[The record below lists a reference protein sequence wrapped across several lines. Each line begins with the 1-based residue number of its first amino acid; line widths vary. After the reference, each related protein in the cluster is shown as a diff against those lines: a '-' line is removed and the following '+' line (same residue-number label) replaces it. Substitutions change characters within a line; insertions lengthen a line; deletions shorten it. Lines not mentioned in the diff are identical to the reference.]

1 MWARK
6 TSALWRNTI
15 DMDMKRTIRLKA
27 IITILTVCWAARA
40 GAEPETFPC
49 LIEAS
54 SEVEIGSPV
63 TGVIGSI
70 EVERSDEV
78 SKGQIVAR
86 LKSSV
91 EHRSVDLAALR
102 ASDDAEIAAAS
113 AAMEHAKREKERA
126 VTLYQKQLVSRQF
139 LDKAVTEYTL
149 ATQKLEQARANR
161 NQAKKELQLARAQ
174 LQQRTIRSP
183 IDGIVTE
190 RYMSPGQR
198 VQDAPIMKIVAID
211 PLKVDVV
218 VPATYFNKL
227 TRGQTM
233 QIKPELAGL
242 GEQTAR
248 INIVDRYIDAASNTF
263 RVTLALPNPE
273 KAIPPGA
280 RCTARL
286 APAKTPAVSKPAAP
300 RPHQA
305 SLHSEPVQ
313 DSAVKVANR
322 QPVQPQKVIH
332 LIVDDKEYDPASN
345 PFIR

>member
-1 MWARK
+1 MPQG
-6 TSALWRNTI
+6 NTI
-15 DMDMKRTIRLKA
+15 DMDMKKTIRLKA

-40 GAEPETFPC
+40 GAQTETFPC

-86 LKSSV
+86 LKSAV
-91 EHRSVDLAALR
+91 ELRSVDLAALR

-149 ATQKLEQARANR
+149 AAQKLEQARANR
-161 NQAKKELQLARAQ
+161 SQAKKELQLARAQ

-218 VPATYFNKL
+218 VPATYFSQL

-242 GEQTAR
+242 AEQTAS
-248 INIVDRYIDAASNTF
+248 ISIIDRYIDAASNTF
-263 RVTLALPNPE
+263 RVTLELPNPE
-273 KAIPPGA
+273 KRIPPGA
-280 RCTARL
+280 RCSARL
-286 APAKTPAVSKPAAP
+286 LPTETPVSTKPETTQRHTSLGDEQPRNSPVIVATHQPA
-300 RPHQA
+300 
-305 SLHSEPVQ
+305 
-313 DSAVKVANR
+313 
-322 QPVQPQKVIH
+322 QPQKVIQ